1 MLTEK
6 KKNTSTP
13 TPSTLKKAKKKKK
26 SKKTPK
32 TFGLCPFKK
41 VIALENPHMFTPYQG
56 Q

>member
-6 KKNTSTP
+6 KEHKHPHPQHPQKGKT
-13 TPSTLKKAKKKKK
+13 KK
-26 SKKTPK
+26 SKKNPK

-41 VIALENPHMFTPYQG
+41 VIVLENPHMFTPYQG